1 MTLPGALP
9 RDRHFRDW
17 YLHDGA
23 VARWLDGFLRQ
34 WAAAPRQ
41 TFS

>member
-1 MTLPGALP
+1 MTRPGAQP

-34 WAAAPRQ
+34 WAGAPNPH
-41 TFS
+41 FG